1 VYEPITVEV
10 DRAHGEGKYRSYTI
24 NFIGRLIRIVEAGNT
39 TMRLYEWAD
48 RGRLLYLVHVEEDK
62 PGRPPRR
69 TLYPFINTHS
79 GGATPRKGYTAE
91 EVSRAYPEFAA
102 EKCLGLTEDDDD
114 GSPGEPNGGQG
125 SPVESREDKPNSSG
139 SAGSGEPSEAKTQH
153 PPKQYPR
160 EEKDSDSG
168 FTGFTP
174 EQEQRIRK
182 LVDEGMSE
190 KLAREEVLG
199 KGWVEP

>member
-10 DRAHGEGKYRSYTI
+10 DRAYGEGYYRSYTI
-24 NFIGRLIRIVEAGNT
+24 YFIGRLMRIVEAGHT

-102 EKCLGLTEDDDD
+102 EKLLGLTR
-114 GSPGEPNGGQG
+114 N
-125 SPVESREDKPNSSG
+125 SRQRG
-139 SAGSGEPSEAKTQH
+139 RG
-153 PPKQYPR
+153 
-160 EEKDSDSG
+160 
-168 FTGFTP
+168 TP
-174 EQEQRIRK
+174 ERGSDIE
-182 LVDEGMSE
+182 
-190 KLAREEVLG
+190 
-199 KGWVEP
+199 